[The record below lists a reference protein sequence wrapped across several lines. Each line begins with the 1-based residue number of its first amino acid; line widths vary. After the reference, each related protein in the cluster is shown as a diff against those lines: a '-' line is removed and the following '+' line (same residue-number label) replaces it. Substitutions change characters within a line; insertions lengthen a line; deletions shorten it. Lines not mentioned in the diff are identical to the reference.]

1 MPYDDPPPIPA
12 RPPPPRLPVEQARAG
27 TAARTSVSLV
37 PPRSRTRSAPAAAR
51 PAAATGLSYG
61 VERATLDNGLRVV
74 LSPDPSSPVVAV
86 AVYYDV
92 GMRSEPEGRTG
103 FAHLFEHLMFQGSAS
118 LGKTEHFTY
127 VQGNGGTLNGST
139 HVDYT
144 NYFEVMPSSATELA
158 LFLEAD
164 RMRSVAVTQDN
175 LDNQIAVVQNEI
187 RVNVLNRPYGAFPWL
202 NIPPV
207 LFDDFANSHNGY
219 GDFVDLE
226 SSTVQDAKQF
236 FDRYYAPGNAV
247 LTVVGDIDT
256 AQVLG
261 WVKQHFGDIEA
272 RSVPERPSFAEPL
285 PQQERRAVAYD
296 QLVPAPAVAM
306 AWRVPDPADLD
317 TYLPYVV
324 LAEVLTDGD
333 ASRLQERMLLEDRSA
348 TSISGY
354 LGLLG
359 DPLDARDPTPFLLE
373 VHHPQE
379 TSLETVVTTVDDEL
393 ERLAT
398 GGLLPGELDRT
409 VARMSSR
416 YLREVDSVLG
426 RATAMSVFEQQ
437 RGRAELVNELPDLL
451 RQVTAEAV
459 QAAAA
464 TLTPTT
470 RTLLELR
477 PGSEA

>member
-1 MPYDDPPPIPA
+1 MPPPA
-12 RPPPPRLPVEQARAG
+12 KTAVRRAATKGPVR
-27 TAARTSVSLV
+27 
-37 PPRSRTRSAPAAAR
+37 AR
-51 PAAATGLSYG
+51 PAPQPDYPL
-61 VERATLDNGLRVV
+61 ERFTLDNGLRVV
-74 LSPDPSSPVVAV
+74 LSPDSSSPVVAV

-92 GMRSEPEGRTG
+92 GMRSEPQGRTG

-144 NYFEVMPSSATELA
+144 NYYEVMPSAATELA

-187 RVNVLNRPYGAFPWL
+187 RVNVLNRSYGGFPWL
-202 NIPPV
+202 LIPPV

-226 SSTVQDAKQF
+226 SSTLEDARGF
-236 FDRYYAPGNAV
+236 FERYYAPGNAV
-247 LTVVGDIDT
+247 LTVVGDLDV
-256 AQVLG
+256 AQVKG
-261 WVKQHFGDIEA
+261 WVQHHFGDIPA
-272 RSVPERPSFAEPL
+272 RPTPERPSFAEPL
-285 PQQERRAVAYD
+285 PTAERRVTVHDRLA
-296 QLVPAPAVAM
+296 PAPAVAL
-306 AWRVPDPADLD
+306 AWRVPDPADLA

-333 ASRLQERMLLEDRSA
+333 ASRLQERMILEDRSA
-348 TSISGY
+348 THISGY

-359 DPLDARDPTPFLLE
+359 DPLDARDPTPLLLE
-373 VHHPQE
+373 VHHPEE
-379 TSLETVVTTVDDEL
+379 TPVQDVLDTVDEEL
-393 ERLAT
+393 RRLA
-398 GGLLPGELDRT
+398 GDGLPAAELDRT
-409 VARMSSR
+409 VARMTAR

-426 RATAMSVFEQQ
+426 RATTMAVFEQQ
-437 RGRAELVNELPDLL
+437 RDRAELVNELPGLL
-451 RQVTAEAV
+451 RQVSPQDV

-464 TLTPTT
+464 TLTADT
-470 RTLLELR
+470 RTVLELR
-477 PGSEA
+477 PGAQA

>member
-1 MPYDDPPPIPA
+1 MPPPA
-12 RPPPPRLPVEQARAG
+12 K
-27 TAARTSVSLV
+27 TAAR
-37 PPRSRTRSAPAAAR
+37 RRAPAKDRA
-51 PAAATGLSYG
+51 PASDYR
-61 VERATLDNGLRVV
+61 VERFTLDNGLRVV

-118 LGKTEHFTY
+118 LGKTEHFTH

-144 NYFEVMPSSATELA
+144 NYYEVMPSAATELA

-164 RMRSVAVTQDN
+164 RMRSVAVTQEN

-187 RVNVLNRPYGAFPWL
+187 RVNVLNRPYGGFPWL
-202 NIPPV
+202 LVPPV
-207 LFDDFANSHNGY
+207 LFGDFANSHNGY

-226 SSTVQDAKQF
+226 SSTLEDAQGF

-247 LTVVGDIDT
+247 LTVVGDLDV
-256 AQVLG
+256 AQVTQ
-261 WVKQHFGDIEA
+261 WVHDHFGDIPA
-272 RSVPERPSFAEPL
+272 RAVPERPSFAEPV
-285 PQQERRAVAYD
+285 PTQERRATVHDRLA
-296 QLVPAPAVAM
+296 PAPAVAL
-306 AWRVPDPADLD
+306 AWRVPDPQDLT

-333 ASRLQERMLLEDRSA
+333 ASRLQERMLLQDRSA
-348 TSISGY
+348 THISGY

-359 DPLDARDPTPFLLE
+359 DPLDARDPTPLLLE
-373 VHHPQE
+373 VHHPEQ
-379 TSLETVVTTVDDEL
+379 TPLETVLATVDE
-393 ERLAT
+393 EIARLAT
-398 GGLLPGELDRT
+398 GGLPQAELDRT
-409 VARMSSR
+409 VARMTAR
-416 YLREVDSVLG
+416 YLREIDSVLG
-426 RATAMSVFEQQ
+426 RATTMAVFEQQ
-437 RGRAELVNELPDLL
+437 RDRAELVNELPGLL

-464 TLTPTT
+464 TLTKDT
-470 RTLLELR
+470 RTVLELR
-477 PGSEA
+477 PGGAA

>member
-1 MPYDDPPPIPA
+1 VPSPA
-12 RPPPPRLPVEQARAG
+12 K
-27 TAARTSVSLV
+27 
-37 PPRSRTRSAPAAAR
+37 SRTTAKAPQPDYR
-51 PAAATGLSYG
+51 I
-61 VERATLDNGLRVV
+61 ERLTLDNGLRVV

-144 NYFEVMPSSATELA
+144 NYYEVMPSAATELA

-164 RMRSVAVTQDN
+164 RMRSVAVTQEN

-187 RVNVLNRPYGAFPWL
+187 RVNVLNRPYGGFPWL
-202 NIPPV
+202 LMPPV
-207 LFDDFANSHNGY
+207 LYSDFANSHNGY
-219 GDFVDLE
+219 GDFIDLE
-226 SSTVQDAKQF
+226 SSTLEDAQGF

-247 LTVVGDIDT
+247 LTVVGDIDVE
-256 AQVLG
+256 QVKG
-261 WVKQHFGDIEA
+261 WVQEHFGDIPA
-272 RSVPERPSFAEPL
+272 RAVPERPSFAEPL
-285 PQQERRAVAYD
+285 PTSERRATVHDRLA
-296 QLVPAPAVAM
+296 PAPAVAL
-306 AWRVPDPADLD
+306 AWRVPDPVDLT

-348 TSISGY
+348 THISGY

-373 VHHPQE
+373 VHHPEE
-379 TSLETVVTTVDDEL
+379 TPLDAVLDTVDE
-393 ERLAT
+393 EIGKLAD
-398 GGLLPGELDRT
+398 GGLSSEELDRT
-409 VARMSSR
+409 VARMTAR

-426 RATAMSVFEQQ
+426 RATTMSVFEQQ
-437 RGRAELVNELPDLL
+437 RDRAELVNELPGLL
-451 RQVTAEAV
+451 RQVTPAQV
-459 QAAAA
+459 QAAAG
-464 TLTPTT
+464 TLTKDT
-470 RTLLELR
+470 RTVLELR
-477 PGSEA
+477 PGNPA

>member
-1 MPYDDPPPIPA
+1 M
-12 RPPPPRLPVEQARAG
+12 
-27 TAARTSVSLV
+27 
-37 PPRSRTRSAPAAAR
+37 
-51 PAAATGLSYG
+51 
-61 VERATLDNGLRVV
+61 
-74 LSPDPSSPVVAV
+74 VAV

-144 NYFEVMPSSATELA
+144 NYYEVMPSSATELA

-164 RMRSVAVTQDN
+164 RMRSVAVNQEN

-187 RVNVLNRPYGAFPWL
+187 RVNVLNRPYGGFPWL
-202 NIPPV
+202 MVPPV

-226 SSTVQDAKQF
+226 SSTVEDAREF
-236 FDRYYAPGNAV
+236 FARYYAPGNAV
-247 LTVVGDIDT
+247 LSVVGDIDP
-256 AQVLG
+256 AQVLE
-261 WVKQHFGDIEA
+261 WVEHHFGDIPA
-272 RSVPERPSFAEPL
+272 RAVPDRPSFVEPVL
-285 PQQERRAVAYD
+285 TAERRATAYD
-296 QLVPAPAVAM
+296 ALIPTPAVAM
-306 AWRVPDPADLD
+306 AWRTPDPADLS
-317 TYLPYVV
+317 TYLPFVV

-333 ASRLQERMLLEDRSA
+333 ASRLQERMLLQDRSA
-348 TSISGY
+348 TSIGGY

-373 VHHPQE
+373 VHHPEQ
-379 TSLETVVTTVDDEL
+379 TSLDTVVSTVDEEL
-393 ERLAT
+393 ARLAAD
-398 GGLLPGELDRT
+398 GLTAAELDRT
-409 VARMSSR
+409 VARMTAR

-426 RATAMSVFEQQ
+426 RATTMSVFEQQ

-451 RQVTAEAV
+451 RQVTAEQV

-464 TLTPTT
+464 TLTPET
-470 RTLLELR
+470 RVLLELR
-477 PGSEA
+477 PGTPA